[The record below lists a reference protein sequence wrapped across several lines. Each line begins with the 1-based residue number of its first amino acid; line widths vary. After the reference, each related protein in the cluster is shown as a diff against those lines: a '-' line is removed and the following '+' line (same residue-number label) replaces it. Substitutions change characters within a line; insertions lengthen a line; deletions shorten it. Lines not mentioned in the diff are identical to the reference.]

1 MILRTREAKAQ
12 LRSLVVGNARGGIS
26 SRKSLRASP
35 SRVDPTQTGSL
46 RRRMIADLNRRFAR
60 LNYEIYKLIVEE
72 DAFGLLE
79 PVNPILMVGNSLATN
94 AGVWKF
100 LDIGGKI
107 AAFGNW
113 IRGQLQQQFL
123 QATDD
128 ALWEEYVKEG
138 FRKGAG
144 RSLQDVLRKRGI
156 VGTAADL
163 LRLGFGQPEAVE
175 KVKYLVQRTLGEIEG
190 VTGDAALKLTR
201 TLADGL
207 VMGQHPKQIAKTLKD
222 VVEVSKTRAEAI
234 AQTEIIRAHA
244 GGQIIALKTQGV
256 TKVGVAVEWDVT
268 DDNKLCPKCKAMD
281 GVVFSIEEAEG
292 LIPRHPRCRCRFIP
306 ANVGEDTTG
315 QKRTYESIREAIRK
329 SRKKDKGSDWLPRIS
344 KVRPKSLL
352 DD

>member
-26 SRKSLRASP
+26 SRKSQRASP

-128 ALWEEYVKEG
+128 ALWEEY
-138 FRKGAG
+138 
-144 RSLQDVLRKRGI
+144 
-156 VGTAADL
+156 
-163 LRLGFGQPEAVE
+163 
-175 KVKYLVQRTLGEIEG
+175 
-190 VTGDAALKLTR
+190 
-201 TLADGL
+201 
-207 VMGQHPKQIAKTLKD
+207 
-222 VVEVSKTRAEAI
+222 
-234 AQTEIIRAHA
+234 
-244 GGQIIALKTQGV
+244 
-256 TKVGVAVEWDVT
+256 
-268 DDNKLCPKCKAMD
+268 
-281 GVVFSIEEAEG
+281 
-292 LIPRHPRCRCRFIP
+292 
-306 ANVGEDTTG
+306 
-315 QKRTYESIREAIRK
+315 
-329 SRKKDKGSDWLPRIS
+329 
-344 KVRPKSLL
+344 
-352 DD
+352 